1 MDKLY
6 ALLLELQTWVINGLY
21 LFGAFI
27 KELWDS
33 LLNLFNL

>member
-6 ALLLELQTWVINGLY
+6 VILSELQTWMINGLY
-21 LFGAFI
+21 LFSAFI

-33 LLNLFNL
+33 FIGSFFN